1 MSWLLWCIIGY
12 VDEKELIKLLG
23 ATNGSCDDNEDQSCD
38 TNEEVCINIDHVI
51 PNIPTVTGP
60 VLGGLWVQ
68 VRPGAVI
75 IPVIVP
81 YYR

>member
-1 MSWLLWCIIGY
+1 MLWCTIGY

-23 ATNGSCDDNEDQSCD
+23 AINGSCDDNEDQSCD

-51 PNIPTVTGP
+51 LVTGP